1 MTDYTFYLTEYM
13 GDVADNETF
22 PRLAT
27 RADEQLRRY
36 ERLYTVTQPEEHSRD
51 LAVCAMVDA
60 LAAMEAMLSGE
71 GGAVSS
77 ASIGS
82 VSVSYGAPSS
92 LGVDLSTKGQERE
105 LYRAAA
111 RYLDIYRGASC

>member
-1 MTDYTFYLTEYM
+1 MTDYSFYTLEYM
-13 GDVADNETF
+13 GDSVDGASF
-22 PRLAT
+22 PRLSA

-36 ERLYTVTQPEEHSRD
+36 ERLYTVTEPEEHARD
-51 LAVCAMVDA
+51 MAVCAMVDA
-60 LAAMEAMLSGE
+60 LAAMEALLSGE